1 MEYDFL
7 INMTDEELS
16 KLGNAPEDSE
26 IVRQRKLR
34 LAQICKEERLLKQ
47 EKTAICIS
55 MANPEDASKLLALS
69 QRAVKNTMEN
79 EITQDNREDQPFK
92 DFSEDEQEFFDAKKY
107 KTIHN
112 LHKKIT
118 SDPEVEKVL
127 DILKQEGT
135 LDARKQ
141 RHKKKVN
148 DYLGGVVNSKLIADM
163 ARRQKEQDERL
174 ARLELA
180 QQRNEDK
187 FEQIGTAILGLE
199 DKVKCLLVLGLDQKK
214 IAAWKLSMENP
225 DMTRNLLAVALG
237 KSKPT
242 VINLIQEVQS
252 EISKSLPR

>member
-7 INMTDEELS
+7 VNMTEEELS
-16 KLGNAPEDSE
+16 KFSNSPEDSE
-26 IVRQRKLR
+26 ILKLHKLR
-34 LAQICKEERLLKQ
+34 LAQIGQEERLLKE
-47 EKTAICIS
+47 EKIAICIS
-55 MANPEDASKLLALS
+55 MTDPEDASKLLNLS

-79 EITQDNREDQPFK
+79 EITQQNKEDQPFK

-107 KTIHN
+107 KTVHN
-112 LHKKIT
+112 LHKKII
-118 SDPEVEKVL
+118 SDPEIEKGL

-180 QQRNEDK
+180 QQKNEDK
-187 FEQIGTAILGLE
+187 FDQIGAAMLGLE
-199 DKVKCLLVLGLDQKK
+199 AKVKCLSILGLDRKK
-214 IAAWKLSMENP
+214 IAAWRLAMENP
-225 DMTRNLLAVALG
+225 EMTRNQLAVAVG

-242 VINLIQEVQS
+242 VIKWLQEVES